1 MKKIFFILT
10 LFFVFCINI
19 FAYPS
24 DFFKSYPNGKIEVNI
39 DWNNGKGYYNAVFY
53 DGKNNK
59 VKAKKNWE
67 KFGDINSFQ
76 EFYNTLK
83 NEYSNQ
89 KIKVLVNITNE
100 EHPIG
105 MFLNAKFYDSK
116 GALIREA
123 NNDRFHHRTSLY
135 DGNGNLKEEIVES
148 RQWSTFSYK
157 EYGAN
162 KQLLSEMFIVLG
174 DNGTVETKMY
184 NKNLIIYESYYT
196 IKNLDINNVKIM
208 MSNLFENSNYK
219 DVLAG
224 YEKIYDDKGKLEL
237 ENTYKNGE
245 LIDTKKYKINT
256 YEEKPISVT
265 NNSDTNVDNDLEL
278 KNKNFFEKNR
288 SFILYSLGFLL
299 VMAIIIFFTVI
310 GIKEKLDNKNVTYD
324 YEDTEDKKILY
335 CNDKPV
341 NRKIRYIY
349 LPDSEFTSISLEIT
363 YKHGVPIFIKLHHYD
378 PYVSQENTNFE
389 ILIKKISKNFEGS
402 FTILYDEHKI
412 IANGKFKLP
421 PWLYGNIHHY
431 KKDKYEKILFSNF
444 VEKRR
449 GISCTIQMWG
459 LVSKFYF
466 SPFDDRNN
474 IPHNK
479 EEKIKY
485 LNDKYLKF
493 LESIVIKGNIQDY
506 YSNNNLKKNINIEN
520 NEKDGLFE
528 TFYPNGEP
536 KEKGYYQNGERIG
549 LFKIFNEDGT
559 LKEALEYKDIEK
571 ESFYDSGELKEKI
584 TYNHNVKH
592 GEFKIFYKNG
602 DLKEKGHYEE
612 GKLIWRENYKDKKLN
627 GLFEYFYDTGELRKK
642 GYYKDGEIEGIVEY
656 FYKNGNI
663 ESKEYYEKGKT
674 KRLIEDFFED
684 GNLKKRGYYDYENPK
699 KDIFIKMNGLVEY
712 FFEGGELR
720 EKSFYKNNKKDGLS
734 EVFYENGNLKEKGNY
749 KKDNK
754 HGMFEYFDENGKL
767 VKKENYKEG
776 KLV

>member
-1 MKKIFFILT
+1 MKKIFLILT
-10 LFFVFCINI
+10 LFFVFCVNVC
-19 FAYPS
+19 AYPS
-24 DFFKSYPNGKIEVNI
+24 DFFKSYPNGNIKINI
-39 DWNNGKGYYNAVFY
+39 DWDNGKGYYDANFY

-67 KFGDINSFQ
+67 NFWDINSFQ
-76 EFYNTLK
+76 EFYDTLK
-83 NEYSNQ
+83 NKYSNQ
-89 KIKVLVNITNE
+89 KIRVLVNITNE

-157 EYGAN
+157 KYGTN
-162 KQLLSEMFIVLG
+162 KQLLGESFIVLG
-174 DNGTVETKMY
+174 DNGTVETKIY

-196 IKNLDINNVKIM
+196 IKNLDFDNVKRTI
-208 MSNLFENSNYK
+208 SNLFKNANYQN
-219 DVLAG
+219 VLDG
-224 YEKIYDDKGKLEL
+224 YEKFYDDNGNLEL
-237 ENTYKNGE
+237 ENIYKNGE
-245 LIDTKKYKINT
+245 LIDTKEYKANN
-256 YEEKPISVT
+256 YEENPINEVSNLDTNT
-265 NNSDTNVDNDLEL
+265 NNSFDSENES
-278 KNKNFFEKNR
+278 FFEKNR

-449 GISCTIQMWG
+449 GISCIIQMWW
-459 LVSKFYF
+459 LISKTYF
-466 SPFDDRNN
+466 SPFGGRNN

-520 NEKDGLFE
+520 NKKDGLFE

-571 ESFYDSGELKEKI
+571 ESFYDTGELKEKI

-592 GEFKIFYKNG
+592 GTFKVFYKNG
-602 DLKEKGHYEE
+602 ELKEKGCYDE
-612 GKLIWRENYKDKKLN
+612 GKLMWRENYKDRKLN
-627 GLFEYFYDTGELRKK
+627 GLFESFYDTGELKEKRH
-642 GYYKDGEIEGIVEY
+642 YKDGEIEGIVEY
-656 FYKNGNI
+656 FYKSGNVRR
-663 ESKEYYEKGKT
+663 KEYYEKGKT
-674 KRLIEDFFED
+674 ERLIEYFFEN
-684 GNLKKRGYYDYENPK
+684 GNLKKRGYYDYENSK
-699 KDIFIKMNGLVEY
+699 KDTLMKMNGLVES
-712 FFEGGELR
+712 FFEDGKLE
-720 EKSFYKNNKKDGLS
+720 EKAFYKNDKKYGSS
-734 EVFYENGNLKEKGNY
+734 EIFYENGNLKERGNY
-749 KKDNK
+749 KEDKK
-754 HGMFEYFDENGKL
+754 HGIFEYFDEDGKL
-767 VKKENYKEG
+767 IKKENYREG
-776 KLV
+776 KLI